1 MKRILIVDDQSDVRE
16 ILSDF
21 LTFKGFEV
29 IQAEN
34 GELALKEYCDTK
46 PDAAVVDVDMPIMNG
61 LQFSRQ
67 VLQKNEHFPII
78 IISAYL
84 ENYSRDDI
92 NGIGVKAIMQ
102 KPLDLND
109 LYQNIQ
115 AVLA

>member
-21 LTFKGFEV
+21 LSFKGFEV
-29 IQAEN
+29 LQAEN
-34 GELALKEYCDTK
+34 GELALKAFSDRQ
-46 PDAAVVDVDMPIMNG
+46 PDVAVVDVEMPIMNG

-67 VLQKNEHFPII
+67 VLEKNDRFPII

-84 ENYSRDDI
+84 ENYSRTDI
-92 NGIGVKAIMQ
+92 SDIGVKAIMQ

-109 LYQNIQ
+109 LYKHIQ